1 MIPQKRDFVY
11 MRIMPVKFWYSCL
24 YYVESVISWKKLSCV
39 DLCWYP
45 DYIFKKKIE
54 NEKVFKNNGKPTISC

>member
-1 MIPQKRDFVY
+1 MLILCRKCY
-11 MRIMPVKFWYSCL
+11 KL
-24 YYVESVISWKKLSCV
+24 KKLSCV